1 MAVDK
6 AVGDVSAR
14 LGLDAYSLDGHPL
27 EQVVGELLRARR
39 YRIAVAE
46 SCTGG
51 LLTSRL
57 TDIAGSSEYV
67 TRGVVAYANEAK
79 VDLLGVPAALIAEH
93 GAVSEP
99 VALAMAHGIR
109 SSAGTQ
115 VAIGITGI
123 AGPGGGTPE
132 KPVGT
137 VAVAAIVGAVVRT
150 RVFKFVGDRE
160 QIKFQASQGALDMV
174 RRILLQ

>member
-6 AVGDVSAR
+6 AVAQVSAR
-14 LGLDAYSLDGHPL
+14 LGLDAFSLDGRPL

-39 YRIAVAE
+39 YRIAIAE

-51 LLTSRL
+51 LIASRL
-57 TDIAGSSEYV
+57 TDIAGSSDYV
-67 TRGVVAYANEAK
+67 TRGVVAYANDAK
-79 VDLLGVPAALIAEH
+79 IELLGVPAALIAEH

-99 VALAMAHGIR
+99 VAVAMAQGIR
-109 SSAGTQ
+109 SSAETEVG
-115 VAIGITGI
+115 IGVTGV
-123 AGPGGGTPE
+123 AGPGGGTPD

-137 VAVAAIVGAVVRT
+137 VAVAASVSDVLRT
-150 RVFKFVGDRE
+150 RVFRFVGDRE
-160 QIKFQASQGALDMV
+160 QIKFQASQGALDLV